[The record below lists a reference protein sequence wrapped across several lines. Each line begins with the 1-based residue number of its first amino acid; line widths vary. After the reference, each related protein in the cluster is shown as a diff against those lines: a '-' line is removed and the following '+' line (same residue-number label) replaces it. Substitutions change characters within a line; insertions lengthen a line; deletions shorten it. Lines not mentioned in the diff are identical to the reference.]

1 MILLIYPIQI
11 TTYTKF
17 NAPENLE
24 RENNYARAVC
34 ASELQKRY
42 YSNKEGMIVY
52 TLICLSIF
60 FPFFVIILCLFT
72 FKKASEVV
80 HSLSK
85 PSKHET
91 TVAMSLI
98 GVYVSFSIYIMDII
112 ACHSAVTANHE
123 YRDDID
129 DSSLNVML
137 TVGTLVCDT
146 IFLVPLIFGLFHAF
160 CISGME
166 MCGKEHKCNRILSKY
181 NRVIKI
187 LSKVTNKEEDTS
199 RDNDDDNNNMVI
211 FLCMLVSPL
220 LCISSHVGFIL
231 MAWLT
236 EPTKS
241 TTVFI
246 LYYFVF
252 VYLFLIFRECYRF
265 YSDLHFSWT
274 CKKKY
279 NTIEYPG
286 CIQLEELSK
295 DQDASSGITDSAT
308 KSPRKEQSKDQGDS
322 RVSLIKKR
330 EQNDMVN
337 VQAFCLILLVH
348 SIFIVGIPIMIALAF
363 ILVPLETAGLVTYI
377 FQLFQLLV
385 VLISTIF
392 IYQLFSTQKFNID
405 KFLKVFRKKYEENE
419 NDSAAEST
427 DSADKKDERENK

>member
-1 MILLIYPIQI
+1 
-11 TTYTKF
+11 
-17 NAPENLE
+17 
-24 RENNYARAVC
+24 
-34 ASELQKRY
+34 
-42 YSNKEGMIVY
+42 
-52 TLICLSIF
+52 
-60 FPFFVIILCLFT
+60 
-72 FKKASEVV
+72 
-80 HSLSK
+80 
-85 PSKHET
+85 
-91 TVAMSLI
+91 
-98 GVYVSFSIYIMDII
+98 
-112 ACHSAVTANHE
+112 
-123 YRDDID
+123 
-129 DSSLNVML
+129 ML
-137 TVGTLVCDT
+137 TIGTLVCDT

-160 CISGME
+160 YIGGME
-166 MCGKEHKCNRILSKY
+166 MCGKEHKCNQILSKY

-199 RDNDDDNNNMVI
+199 RDNDDDNNNMII

-236 EPTKS
+236 EPSKS

-265 YSDLHFSWT
+265 YSDFHFLWT
-274 CKKKY
+274 YKKKY
-279 NTIEYPG
+279 NAIEYPTG
-286 CIQLEELSK
+286 IQLEELAK
-295 DQDASSGITDSAT
+295 DQGASSGITDSAT
-308 KSPRKEQSKDQGDS
+308 KSPRKEQSKDQGES
-322 RVSLIKKR
+322 PCSNSHVSLIKKK
-330 EQNDMVN
+330 EQNDMIN

-427 DSADKKDERENK
+427 DSADKKTSEKTNEKGKKPDDTEKVGDIAAQFIKKYFAERVVRESAINADGASS